1 MTTMRRI
8 DHQPGGDISCLRLV
22 EEIVPTAG
30 PGEVLIKVA
39 HAGVNRPDLLQ
50 RAGTYPAPPG
60 ACPYLGLEV
69 SGTVVAHGDGVMTP
83 AIGVQICALTPG
95 GGYADFVTAPATHCM
110 PLPEGI
116 SLREAACLPETMMT
130 VWANLIERGQ
140 LRAGQRVLIHGG
152 SSGIGTTAIQVARWV
167 GADRIFTTVGS
178 QDKAQ
183 ACRQLGA
190 HRPILYRTEDFQ
202 KVIKEETD
210 GQGVHLVLDMVGGDY
225 MAKHLRVL
233 ANDGRMVSIAFLNG
247 ADVKLDWTPLM
258 IKRITFTGST
268 LRARSS
274 EEKARIALAMQQS
287 LWPELA
293 RGQMRPLI
301 HAEFPLADV
310 AKAHALMES
319 SQHIGKIVLNV
330 NP

>member
-1 MTTMRRI
+1 M
-8 DHQPGGDISCLRLV
+8 H
-22 EEIVPTAG
+22 
-30 PGEVLIKVA
+30 LI
-39 HAGVNRPDLLQ
+39 
-50 RAGTYPAPPG
+50 
-60 ACPYLGLEV
+60 
-69 SGTVVAHGDGVMTP
+69 
-83 AIGVQICALTPG
+83 
-95 GGYADFVTAPATHCM
+95 
-110 PLPEGI
+110 
-116 SLREAACLPETMMT
+116 
-130 VWANLIERGQ
+130 
-140 LRAGQRVLIHGG
+140 
-152 SSGIGTTAIQVARWV
+152 
-167 GADRIFTTVGS
+167 
-178 QDKAQ
+178 
-183 ACRQLGA
+183 
-190 HRPILYRTEDFQ
+190 
-202 KVIKEETD
+202 
-210 GQGVHLVLDMVGGDY
+210 LDMVGGDY